1 MRLKLIRPRGSI
13 STSAQLVVCI
23 RLYKY
28 KVFTRRMKQRKD
40 RQLQFLAAPSEHDRR
55 ESLVEGV

>member
-1 MRLKLIRPRGSI
+1 MDQFQLAPNFLI
-13 STSAQLVVCI
+13 CI

-28 KVFTRRMKQRKD
+28 EVFTRRMKQRKD
-40 RQLQFLAAPSEHDRR
+40 RQLQFLAAASEHDRR